1 MRTEKE
7 KIILLEKILRSS
19 KLVYNLVPIE
29 NIILEIPYAYFS
41 KQDVGYNLNFLLKRY
56 QHIQESNYTY
66 LGLTEFIFN
75 LFQYDK
81 NQTTISMMVE
91 NEKYFYVTYFICDE
105 YDIPFKLIGIINY
118 EKNMTNP
125 KKILQRIKTT
135 QNHKL
140 VISNSDIPNNI
151 MNSDMA
157 LLNNNVKENA
167 NSGYFGKLFSIDFYL
182 CDKYE
187 APFCF
192 SQFED
197 LKKKSKR
204 VLKLL
209 KTHKTFTN
217 EEKSLLLSSTY
228 GLVGVPYYLRNELAT
243 RICESPKHSMK
254 VSLSREE
261 QNSLSVLKYTPNQ
274 TI

>member
-1 MRTEKE
+1 MMTEKE
-7 KIILLEKILRSS
+7 KAMLFEKLLYSS
-19 KLVYNLVPIE
+19 TLGYNLISIEQIVLEVPNAI
-29 NIILEIPYAYFS
+29 FS
-41 KQDVGYNLNFLLKRY
+41 KQDVGYNLDLFLRRY

-91 NEKYFYVTYFICDE
+91 NEKYFYVAYFICDE

-125 KKILQRIKTT
+125 KKILQRIKTN

-140 VISNSDIPNNI
+140 FILNSDIPKNI

-157 LLNNNVKENA
+157 LLNKNVKENA
-167 NSGYFGKLFSIDFYL
+167 NSEYLGKLFSVDFYL

-197 LKKKSKR
+197 LKKKNKR

-217 EEKSLLLSSTY
+217 EEKSLLLLSAY